1 MEGKQEKS
9 KIVQFGNKMGEKAA
23 EIGNKVGEKAK
34 ITFEHLN
41 FLKYFT
47 DLDKEISKNEKEKA
61 AKIIDAIKDI
71 DDDELKAETL
81 KGFIDSNH
89 RKEIIEKIIYAAKYL
104 SGAIAVVVVAA
115 ILKKGDQKLIR
126 VITFMNEFKSTRN
139 GRLTVCD
146 AHRETYEYLCVP
158 IEVIIYFQFS

>member
-81 KGFIDSNH
+81 KGFIESNH

-115 ILKKGDQKLIR
+115 ILKKGD
-126 VITFMNEFKSTRN
+126 
-139 GRLTVCD
+139 
-146 AHRETYEYLCVP
+146 
-158 IEVIIYFQFS
+158 